1 MRRKFRFFF
10 PLFVLCFWVSAHAQ
24 NWAGILDPKRA
35 IDWSSAGAGTIPA
48 RSTICTTLNPGA
60 TVAQINNAIANC
72 PANQTVFL
80 SAGTYNLSGGLTV
93 YNKSNVTLR
102 GAGSN
107 QTFLVFSSGGTGG
120 MIYVSNPDVQYSD
133 DPHNVAN
140 WTAGYAQG
148 TTSITLGSVR
158 KGSIDNLKVGSLLI
172 LDQNDDASDP
182 GNIYVC

>member
-1 MRRKFRFFF
+1 MRQQNRFLL
-10 PLFVLCFWVSAHAQ
+10 PLLLLCLGLHSQAQ
-24 NWAGILDPKRA
+24 NWSGILDPSRA
-35 IDWSSAGAGTIPA
+35 INWSQAGAGTIPS

-60 TVAQINNAIANC
+60 NAAQINTAIANC

-120 MIYVSNPDVQYSD
+120 VIYTTNPDTNYSD
-133 DPHNVAN
+133 DPHNVGT
-140 WTAGYAQG
+140 WTSGYSAGA
-148 TTSITLGSVR
+148 TSIILGSVTT
-158 KGSIDNLKVGSLLI
+158 G
-172 LDQNDDASDP
+172 
-182 GNIYVC
+182 